1 MLKVGNYQLLIKSQ
15 DFNSTAKMSKL
26 NEKILEFRDDIGQSI
41 EGLALLMQM
50 DPEEYARLEKDWI
63 PPDDILQRLCAL
75 FEWNYQEIKRLADN
89 TPSAR
94 SSKTIPP
101 NQQSSSVDNKPA
113 ESALTP
119 LAKII
124 KDAREAVKQDA
135 LGIATLMGISV
146 DYYQEFEKGVIPPDE
161 LLRKL
166 CSLFGWNYKQILQK
180 INSQSSV
187 LLGNRQ
193 PLLHAREIQAR
204 LPKQEALKI
213 PDVPPPVPL
222 HEQILQARIN
232 VDQNVAG
239 ISLLLQIS
247 PELYE
252 EIESGTVNPDPDLLK
267 RISSLFGWNYHE
279 LLTREKSSHFS
290 QLLPAITSLDSA
302 DSSITEIKLRKVL
315 QEISI
320 NWQKITKE
328 QQQTLLAQLEFL
340 SGSMEN
346 MDLEN

>member
-1 MLKVGNYQLLIKSQ
+1 
-15 DFNSTAKMSKL
+15 MSKL
-26 NEKILEFRDDIGQSI
+26 NEKILEFREDISQSI
-41 EGLALLMQM
+41 EGLALLMKM
-50 DPEEYARLEKDWI
+50 DPEQYARMEKDWI

-75 FEWNYQEIKRLADN
+75 FEWNYQEIKQLADN

-101 NQQSSSVDNKPA
+101 NHQSSSVDHNYA
-113 ESALTP
+113 EPVPTP

-135 LGIATLMGISV
+135 MGIATLMGISV
-146 DYYQEFEKGVIPPDE
+146 DYYLEFEKDVIPPDE

-187 LLGNRQ
+187 LLVNRQ
-193 PLLHAREIQAR
+193 PLLHAREMQAR
-204 LPKQEALKI
+204 LPKQEALEI
-213 PDVPPPVPL
+213 PDMPPPVLL

-232 VDQNVAG
+232 VDQNISG
-239 ISLLLQIS
+239 IALLLQIN

-252 EIESGTVNPDPDLLK
+252 EIESGAVNPDPDLLK

-279 LLTREKSSHFS
+279 MLTREKSSHFS

-315 QEISI
+315 QEIAI